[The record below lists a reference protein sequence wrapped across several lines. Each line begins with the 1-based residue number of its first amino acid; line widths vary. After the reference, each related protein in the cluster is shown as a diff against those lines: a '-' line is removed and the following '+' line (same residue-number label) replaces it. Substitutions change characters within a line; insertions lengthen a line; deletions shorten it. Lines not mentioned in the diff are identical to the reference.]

1 MIDLIEDDLMP
12 EIKERIELL
21 NQEANSLEI
30 EISKLKNV
38 YEELDS
44 LKLENEDL
52 KKRLTDSKTQH
63 NEFVASFKEIM
74 KKRDDALRYLLQ
86 EVKTLS
92 AKMNE
97 IKASLGNKI

>member
-1 MIDLIEDDLMP
+1 MIDLNEDDLMP

-21 NQEANSLEI
+21 NQEANNLEI

-52 KKRLTDSKTQH
+52 KRRLTDSETQH
-63 NEFVASFKEIM
+63 NEFVASFREIM

-97 IKASLGNKI
+97 IKASLAQ